1 MAQRQPRK
9 QRPTEKPF
17 QRPEAELQESQARLQ
32 RVEEELEQG
41 LKRVWSLE
49 SDLYSLADTLSASGV
64 TVAALPS
71 LKEELRQVR
80 DHLGR
85 VQDRQTDL
93 ANRVEEMGRQGQAAA
108 GRERQELTAVTRQ
121 LEALA
126 KQVAPYESHLRA
138 QEDASRHVKD
148 DVAGT
153 RLAHEGL
160 AQDLQEMSTV
170 AARALEGGTRL
181 EHELSRA
188 NGQIGALRGEGE
200 ALSERLNLMQDQ
212 FHRQGERLG
221 QLEAAVD
228 FPEEARELLQRAS
241 FERGQ
246 MAERLAAIDRVSEE
260 LRERVE
266 EFVQGLA
273 RLDQRSQ
280 SQATQL
286 LLVTEQLR
294 ELDDQTKG
302 QIKRLFQATL
312 RQRRRQVEALAQ
324 EIKELSQGEIV
335 SEE

>member
-1 MAQRQPRK
+1 
-9 QRPTEKPF
+9 
-17 QRPEAELQESQARLQ
+17 LQK
-32 RVEEELEQG
+32 VEEELEQG
-41 LKRVWSLE
+41 LKRVWSME
-49 SDLYSLADTLSASGV
+49 SDLRGLAETLSASGV
-64 TVAALPS
+64 TAAALPS

-85 VQDRQTDL
+85 AQDRQTDL
-93 ANRVEEMGRQGQAAA
+93 ATRVEEMGRQGQVEA
-108 GRERQELTAVTRQ
+108 GRERQELAAVTMQ

-126 KQVAPYESHLRA
+126 KEVAQYESHLRA

-160 AQDLQEMSTV
+160 ARDLQEMSTV
-170 AARALEGGTRL
+170 AARALEGSTRL
-181 EHELSRA
+181 GHELSRA
-188 NGQIGALRGEGE
+188 NGQIEALRGEGE
-200 ALSERLNLMQDQ
+200 ALSERLTLMQDQ
-212 FHRQGERLG
+212 FRRQGERLG
-221 QLEAAVD
+221 QFEAAVD
-228 FPEEARELLQRAS
+228 FLEKARELLQRAS

-260 LRERVE
+260 LLERVQ
-266 EFVQGLA
+266 EFTQGLA

-324 EIKELSQGEIV
+324 EIKELSQGEII